1 MFEKIKSGINKS
13 VATVNVTSSVY
24 LETSK
29 CRVMIENNENSIR
42 ELTMRLGEVTYRQWL
57 QGQKDQAAIEA
68 IAVEIRDKKQEIIA
82 LEARIREVESEK
94 QIILNGA
101 SKESGEGRCPQCGT
115 PCLPDAL
122 FCGTCGFKIREEEI
136 DITS

>member
-42 ELTMRLGEVTYRQWL
+42 ELTMRLGELVYLLWL
-57 QGQKDQAAIEA
+57 QGQEDKASVEA
-68 IAVEIRDKKQEIIA
+68 IAQEIKEKKQEIVA

-101 SKESGEGRCPQCGT
+101 TKDSVVGRCPKCGQE
-115 PCLPDAL
+115 CLPEAL
-122 FCGTCGFKIREEEI
+122 FCGFCGFKLREE
-136 DITS
+136 

>member
-42 ELTMRLGEVTYRQWL
+42 ELTMKLGELVYRLWL
-57 QGQKDQAAIEA
+57 QGQEDKASVET
-68 IAVEIRDKKQEIIA
+68 IAQEIKNKKQEIAA

-94 QIILNGA
+94 QIILNGTVRDSA
-101 SKESGEGRCPQCGT
+101 KHCCPNCGN

-122 FCGTCGFKIREEEI
+122 FCGSCGFRLKEE
-136 DITS
+136 S

>member
-29 CRVMIENNENSIR
+29 CKVMIENNENSIR
-42 ELTMRLGEVTYRQWL
+42 ELTMKLGELTYRLWL
-57 QGQKDQAAIEA
+57 QGQEDQEAVEA
-68 IAVEIRDKKQEIIA
+68 IAVEIREKKQEILS

-101 SKESGEGRCPQCGT
+101 ASKDSGESHCPKCGN

-122 FCGTCGFKIREEEI
+122 FCGSCGLRLKEE
-136 DITS
+136 

>member
-29 CRVMIENNENSIR
+29 CRVMIENNENSVR
-42 ELTMRLGEVTYRQWL
+42 ELTMRLGELVYRLWL
-57 QGQKDQAAIEA
+57 QGQEDKTSVEA
-68 IAVEIRDKKQEIIA
+68 IASEIRDKKQEITA

-94 QIILNGA
+94 QIILNGT
-101 SKESGEGRCPQCGT
+101 SRENGENCCPKCGS
-115 PCLPDAL
+115 PCLPDAV
-122 FCGTCGFKIREEEI
+122 FCGSCGFKLKE
-136 DITS
+136 S